1 MKMLR
6 KGLLGLITVMG
17 LTSCGG
23 ANVDEITLVVYEDK
37 SNIEV
42 LRDWGDTFTA
52 NYKKQHPLAPKITIE
67 WVQQAEASAIEKMQ
81 NENPTG
87 NGPDIAAVTHDTII
101 NGANSG
107 IISPIT
113 FDYEV
118 KALMSEDALNAVSKV
133 ADNGNK
139 TLYGYPITAESQV
152 IMYNKDELQAS
163 DLESFDTLLASG
175 KKIAIKES
183 KDPNGYYNFGFFTD
197 SVVFGEDGTDKS
209 SVNLQTPNAV
219 ANLVKFYHDYHSTVL
234 DLSPDESVS
243 SLTSKQVAGVL
254 SSPYYLATVKKA
266 LGEDKVGVH
275 VLPKINGENQR
286 PLSGYKAYVVN
297 SYSRY
302 PAIANELAKFLVS
315 PDVQWQRLHSLNY
328 LPSLAEENFT
338 SDIREEIE
346 GNPINETFL
355 ASLAMSRRM
364 PSIDAMS
371 NFWSPTNRVIGD
383 FWSNNRG
390 TITEAIVKS
399 GLTEIE
405 NAIKQ

>member
-1 MKMLR
+1 M
-6 KGLLGLITVMG
+6 
-17 LTSCGG
+17 
-23 ANVDEITLVVYEDK
+23 
-37 SNIEV
+37 
-42 LRDWGDTFTA
+42 
-52 NYKKQHPLAPKITIE
+52 
-67 WVQQAEASAIEKMQ
+67 
-81 NENPTG
+81 
-87 NGPDIAAVTHDTII
+87 
-101 NGANSG
+101 
-107 IISPIT
+107 
-113 FDYEV
+113 
-118 KALMSEDALNAVSKV
+118 
-133 ADNGNK
+133 
-139 TLYGYPITAESQV
+139 
-152 IMYNKDELQAS
+152 
-163 DLESFDTLLASG
+163 
-175 KKIAIKES
+175 
-183 KDPNGYYNFGFFTD
+183 
-197 SVVFGEDGTDKS
+197 
-209 SVNLQTPNAV
+209 
-219 ANLVKFYHDYHSTVL
+219 KFYHDYHSTVL

-266 LGEDKVGVH
+266 LGEDKVGVR

-302 PAIANELAKFLVS
+302 PSIANELAKFLVS

-328 LPSLAEENFT
+328 LPALAEENFT

-355 ASLAMSRRM
+355 ASLELSRRM

-371 NFWSPTNRVIGD
+371 NFWSPTNRVIGE